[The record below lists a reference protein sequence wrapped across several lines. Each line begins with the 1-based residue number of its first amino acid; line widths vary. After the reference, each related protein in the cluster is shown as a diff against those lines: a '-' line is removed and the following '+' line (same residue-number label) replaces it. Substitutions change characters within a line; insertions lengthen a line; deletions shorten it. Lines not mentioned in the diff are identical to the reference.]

1 MSWLCVSTSK
11 SSCNRGTTE
20 RGEMAEAKTVH
31 SPALTYFSMISL
43 LTLCPPFVILLYA
56 IYILS
61 FFLSQILVPLFGSRE
76 NEGKF
81 WISVFYVC
89 FGWSVDVV
97 LSTVEVE
104 NPNLGIWWRLVFD
117 PLKTAFLIVLY
128 LEEDQKKVWISMFCV
143 FFYCLDQWVVLD
155 TVAVENFFLDSLM
168 ICFPLVLKSPIPFS
182 DFASAVWFPRK
193 RKKFFNL
200 RIFWFF

>member
-128 LEEDQKKVWISMFCV
+128 LEEDKKKFESLCFV
-143 FFYCLDQWVVLD
+143 FFWLFRSMIGVRYSCSG
-155 TVAVENFFLDSLM
+155 EFF
-168 ICFPLVLKSPIPFS
+168 FG
-182 DFASAVWFPRK
+182 
-193 RKKFFNL
+193 FFNDLFSPSPQISHSFL
-200 RIFWFF
+200 RSCFLCLVPEKKKEIF